1 MGQVCELHWQLFL
14 KWAACFSSGDYCE
27 VNLCHNGGT
36 CVTGVGDDPFV
47 CICGDGFG
55 GDTCNLTET
64 GTTKRKLHGEEK
76 LGEVL
81 HFNHYLSFSLL
92 SGPCSPNPCKNDGL
106 CEIVTPTRRG
116 DVFNEY
122 ICRCQPGFEGAHC
135 QISRLL
141 LKVINECALLVLA
154 CKYL

>member
-1 MGQVCELHWQLFL
+1 M
-14 KWAACFSSGDYCE
+14 
-27 VNLCHNGGT
+27 
-36 CVTGVGDDPFV
+36 TGVGDDPFV

-141 LKVINECALLVLA
+141 LKVIMSVRCLSWPVNIFKFDTQLCAHLYTDSSVSQETSCYSFNAFGKLLINQ
-154 CKYL
+154 